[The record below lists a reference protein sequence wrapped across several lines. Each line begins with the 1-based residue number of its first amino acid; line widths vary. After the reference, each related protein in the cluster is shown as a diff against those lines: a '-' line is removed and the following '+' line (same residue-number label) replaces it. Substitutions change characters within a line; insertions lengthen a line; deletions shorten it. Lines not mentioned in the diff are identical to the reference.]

1 MFVEADGFVVI
12 SVKQPFA
19 MQTGIVDQTRQM
31 NVATK
36 FLVGTAR
43 SQFLHE
49 AIYVAG
55 RGRARLIEPSG
66 GSDTLGLSFGS
77 NSVCCKARFP
87 TTILPEKVP
96 PFLTLIAFAV
106 TLPSHFPF
114 LRIVTIPSATTSPD
128 IRPRISI
135 LPTRTRRKNCT
146 SHRFS
151 TTISEADNLPKILPE
166 VLMTIVPAQSRFP
179 RNRPSMRARRQR
191 TLLLLRSPLVVTYTS
206 PLVRMERLKLVVIL

>member
-1 MFVEADGFVVI
+1 MFDRIGRMFRSILIDPIEYLGVIVKTIGDFFEVVAVKLEKSKKMFVEADGFVVI

-19 MQTGIVDQTRQM
+19 MQTGLVDQTRQM

-43 SQFLHE
+43 PQ
-49 AIYVAG
+49 
-55 RGRARLIEPSG
+55 
-66 GSDTLGLSFGS
+66 
-77 NSVCCKARFP
+77 
-87 TTILPEKVP
+87 
-96 PFLTLIAFAV
+96 
-106 TLPSHFPF
+106 
-114 LRIVTIPSATTSPD
+114 
-128 IRPRISI
+128 
-135 LPTRTRRKNCT
+135 RKNCT

-191 TLLLLRSPLVVTYTS
+191 TLLLLRSPLVVTCTS